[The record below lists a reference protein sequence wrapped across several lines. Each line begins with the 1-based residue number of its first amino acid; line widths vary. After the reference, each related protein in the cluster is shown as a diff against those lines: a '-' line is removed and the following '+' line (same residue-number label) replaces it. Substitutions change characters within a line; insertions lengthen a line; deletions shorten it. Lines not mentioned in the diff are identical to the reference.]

1 MTEVGRSVSS
11 LRLPRSVAERVV
23 ESAREHGL
31 CWGRLRDSE
40 GRMCLIGHAA
50 DVQGL
55 VDWEAG
61 LPHVG
66 LVETLGRLGDL
77 GQYDTGGRG
86 WRSYHRSDR
95 LVGNGASVDEWWSA
109 LVDGGYVIVEDD

>member
-1 MTEVGRSVSS
+1 MTEIVKTISP

-31 CWGRLRDSE
+31 CWGTLRKAD

-55 VDWEAG
+55 VDWEMG
-61 LPHVG
+61 LPFVG
-66 LVETLGRLGDL
+66 LAHTLGRLEDL
-77 GQYDTGGRG
+77 GQYDTRQWG
-86 WRSYHRSDR
+86 WTAYLRSDR
-95 LVGNGASVDEWWSA
+95 LVGSGASVDEWWRA